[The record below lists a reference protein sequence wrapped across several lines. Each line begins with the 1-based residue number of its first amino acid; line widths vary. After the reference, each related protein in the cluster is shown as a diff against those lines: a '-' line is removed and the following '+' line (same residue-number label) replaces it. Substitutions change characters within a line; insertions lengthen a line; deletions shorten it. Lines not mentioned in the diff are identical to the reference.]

1 MMRSW
6 GTGLGDDSVVPLILS
21 AFCLSHDVT
30 SYLML
35 LFPRTG
41 TDPTNMS
48 PPWLNCEPKQT

>member
-6 GTGLGDDSVVPLILS
+6 GTGLGDDSVVLLILS

-48 PPWLNCEPKQT
+48 PPWLTL